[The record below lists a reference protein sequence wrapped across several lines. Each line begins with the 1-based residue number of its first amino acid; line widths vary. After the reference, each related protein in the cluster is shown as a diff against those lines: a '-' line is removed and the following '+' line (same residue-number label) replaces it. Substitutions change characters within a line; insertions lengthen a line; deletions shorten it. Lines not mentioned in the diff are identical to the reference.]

1 MSALAVEG
9 NLWRGGA
16 WGVERVG
23 KHCPVVWD
31 VEWSDTK
38 IIKIQYMVAFI
49 GRQLA
54 NQNTTTN
61 QKQAAATEGSMEGIF
76 DERDVWGKRDAIILG
91 AL

>member
-1 MSALAVEG
+1 M
-9 NLWRGGA
+9 
-16 WGVERVG
+16 ERVG
-23 KHCPVVWD
+23 KHCPIVWD
-31 VEWSDTK
+31 VKWSNAK

-49 GRQLA
+49 GHQSA

-76 DERDVWGKRDAIILG
+76 DKRDTWEKHDVIILG

>member
-1 MSALAVEG
+1 M
-9 NLWRGGA
+9 
-16 WGVERVG
+16 G

-31 VEWSDTK
+31 VEWSNAK

-49 GRQLA
+49 GRQSA

-61 QKQAAATEGSMEGIF
+61 QKEVAATDGSMEGIF
-76 DERDVWGKRDAIILG
+76 DKQDAWGKRKAIILG

>member
-1 MSALAVEG
+1 MQGL
-9 NLWRGGA
+9 
-16 WGVERVG
+16 ERVG

-31 VEWSDTK
+31 VEWSNTK

-49 GRQLA
+49 GCQSA

-61 QKQAAATEGSMEGIF
+61 QKQVTVTEGSMEGIF
-76 DERDVWGKRDAIILG
+76 DKQDAWGKGNAIILG

>member
-1 MSALAVEG
+1 MQGL
-9 NLWRGGA
+9 
-16 WGVERVG
+16 ERVG

-31 VEWSDTK
+31 VEWSNTK

-49 GRQLA
+49 GCQSA

-61 QKQAAATEGSMEGIF
+61 QKQATTTEGSMEGIF
-76 DERDVWGKRDAIILG
+76 DERDAWGKRDAIILG

>member
-1 MSALAVEG
+1 L
-9 NLWRGGA
+9 
-16 WGVERVG
+16 G

-31 VEWSDTK
+31 VEWSDAK

-49 GRQLA
+49 GRQSA

-61 QKQAAATEGSMEGIF
+61 QKQAAMTEGRIDGIF
-76 DERDVWGKRDAIILG
+76 DERDMWGKRDAIILG